1 MRKEERN
8 SLEAVIKRRNLHP
21 THAACDAIIAFA
33 REVLRVA
40 RNCFYEISEL
50 FCHST
55 PATSTTARYECEE
68 LHCWRLR
75 KEVFSMKMFWM
86 FVTCFTLSRHSF
98 RLMHSLVDGKNP
110 LFTNGYL
117 KCKCRVLLWRFT
129 ISCSI
134 SKVQQCF
141 YADEECF
148 RDEKN
153 QQRVLFMP
161 YVRFVALSSIYS

>member
-40 RNCFYEISEL
+40 RNCFHEISEL

-68 LHCWRLR
+68 LRCCRLR
-75 KEVFSMKMFWM
+75 KEVFSIKMSWM
-86 FVTCFTLSRHSF
+86 FVTCFTLPGIYF
-98 RLMHSLVDGKNP
+98 AWCTRLLMEKILFSQMAILSANAESYCDASQSPVSSPKCNSAFMLMKNASEMKRINKEFF
-110 LFTNGYL
+110 L
-117 KCKCRVLLWRFT
+117 CLL
-129 ISCSI
+129 S
-134 SKVQQCF
+134 
-141 YADEECF
+141 
-148 RDEKN
+148 
-153 QQRVLFMP
+153 
-161 YVRFVALSSIYS
+161 AL